1 MSALG
6 RKPTLALRCHDWD
19 TYSKDLAGRVSRRE
33 EIPCQE
39 KGEEFEEEAHRV
51 LAILEPLRDAAMMAA
66 RAAATLA
73 KAVAPVPAP
82 RTRAGW
88 RCIRENWAVNAVPAR
103 IDVGIRAAGS
113 RFANYDVRGRPRRGR
128 KGRRKRQQSNEN
140 YAR

>member
-1 MSALG
+1 MAGMG
-6 RKPTLALRCHDWD
+6 RKLTLAVRCDEWGA
-19 TYSKDLAGRVSRRE
+19 YGKGLAGRVSRRE
-33 EIPCQE
+33 EVPCQE
-39 KGEEFEEEAHRV
+39 QGEEFEEEAHRV

-113 RFANYDVRGRPRRGR
+113 RFANYDVRGRPRRRR